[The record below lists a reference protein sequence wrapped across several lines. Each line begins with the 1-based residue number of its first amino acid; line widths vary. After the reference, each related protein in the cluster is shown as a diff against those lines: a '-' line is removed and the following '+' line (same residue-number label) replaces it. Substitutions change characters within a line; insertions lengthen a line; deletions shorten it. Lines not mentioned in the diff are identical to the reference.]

1 MIRGLDEWQRRHR
14 APGFGWAVVRKYLD
28 DGGPREAALIT
39 YYGFLS
45 LFPALLLG
53 VVAVS
58 RALTTRPELRQ
69 EVVTAIVPPTLRA
82 DVDAAIAALPTSTAA
97 LVIGLAGLAYTAA
110 GVVMSAYATLNHL
123 AAVPHR
129 RRSGLL
135 SWALRVLAGLAVL
148 LVGVVT
154 AALLPPVGA
163 FGTAFAVLLLVAW
176 LLLDRP
182 APLRALW
189 PAGLL
194 GAAAVTLLLEVGS
207 SVLPRLIRRA
217 GPVYGGFATAAAIF
231 TLLYLLSNA
240 LVLAAE
246 VAAVRWGRLW
256 PRGLDTGRPTAADL
270 RAYELLRREQE
281 RIDPGPPR
289 PAREPADP
297 AGTTPPPGR

>member
-1 MIRGLDEWQRRHR
+1 MIGRLDDWQRRHR
-14 APGFGWAVVRKYLD
+14 TPGFLWAVLRKYLD

-53 VVAVS
+53 VAVIS

-69 EVVTAIVPPTLRA
+69 EVVAAIVPVALRA
-82 DVDAAIAALPTSTAA
+82 DVDAAVAGLPAFSAALI
-97 LVIGLAGLAYTAA
+97 VGLAGLAYTAC

-135 SWALRVLAGLAVL
+135 SWALRVPAGLAVL
-148 LVGVVT
+148 LTGVVT
-154 AALLPPVGA
+154 AALLPPAGA
-163 FGTAFAVLLLVAW
+163 FVTAFTVLLLVAW

-189 PAGLL
+189 PAALI
-194 GAAAVTLLLEVGS
+194 GAAAVTLLRALGS
-207 SVLPRLIRRA
+207 SVLPGLIRQA
-217 GPVYGGFATAAAIF
+217 GPVYGGFAGVAAVF
-231 TLLYLLSNA
+231 TLLYLLSNV

-246 VAAVRWGRLW
+246 VAAVRWARLW
-256 PRGLDTGRPTAADL
+256 PRALDNNRPTTADL
-270 RAYELLRREQE
+270 RAYALLRAEQE
-281 RIDPGPPR
+281 RIGSQ
-289 PAREPADP
+289 
-297 AGTTPPPGR
+297 